1 MQAAC
6 SPSRW
11 QITCQS
17 GRQAVPEAPRIAATH
32 ASGSLTEAQ
41 VQKVSVGCC
50 ALVLSSVAYDLSYD

>member
-41 VQKVSVGCC
+41 
-50 ALVLSSVAYDLSYD
+50 